1 MSRGK
6 TLSRWGGLGFDDGFA
21 ALAGVFHWSYDQ
33 IMDLDAEAFAFSLK
47 AAEKYAKWMNPK
59 K

>member
-1 MSRGK
+1 
-6 TLSRWGGLGFDDGFA
+6 
-21 ALAGVFHWSYDQ
+21 
-33 IMDLDAEAFAFSLK
+33 MDLDAEAFAFSLK